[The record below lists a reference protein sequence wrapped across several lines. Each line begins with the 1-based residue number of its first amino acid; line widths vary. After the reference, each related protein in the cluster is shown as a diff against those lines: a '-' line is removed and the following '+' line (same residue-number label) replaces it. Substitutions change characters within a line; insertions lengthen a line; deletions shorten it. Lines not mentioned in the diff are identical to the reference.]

1 MSHLLSFK
9 VMRLSRPEFYKR
21 SPLALDKQIDLPEP
35 GLDLSAN
42 FEDELGLSHLL
53 SLPDSFGN
61 IYIGEM
67 FTALL
72 CVNNES
78 TTPALDISFKAEL
91 QTETQRITLWSS
103 SAPNSRRNSAT
114 EMDKSSL
121 LPLQNCEFVVKH
133 KLMELGTQILVCSVH
148 YTPSPAMANADR
160 ERKFFRKFYKFKV
173 LNPLPVKTKVN
184 TLPNGSIV
192 LEAQVHNQTTA
203 SINLTSVKFD
213 VNPLFM
219 YESLNYDNSSDPI
232 FASALMEANDVRNY
246 LYLLTSNNKLDFETK
261 STPNIGKLEISWMT
275 AFGETGKLHTA
286 QLSRKVPN
294 IDLFDVNVVKIPTVY
309 VERPFKLTLSISNNL
324 GERILPSIKFIDQ
337 KMPNVLTC
345 GPSDIQLGVIDALG
359 LIEFELEFIAL
370 SYGSQVIS
378 GVVITDK
385 ISGFSKEVE
394 NLAMVQVQQ

>member
-1 MSHLLSFK
+1 MTL
-9 VMRLSRPEFYKR
+9 VPW
-21 SPLALDKQIDLPEP
+21 LPV
-35 GLDLSAN
+35 S
-42 FEDELGLSHLL
+42 
-53 SLPDSFGN
+53 
-61 IYIGEM
+61 I
-67 FTALL
+67 
-72 CVNNES
+72 
-78 TTPALDISFKAEL
+78 
-91 QTETQRITLWSS
+91 
-103 SAPNSRRNSAT
+103 
-114 EMDKSSL
+114 
-121 LPLQNCEFVVKH
+121 
-133 KLMELGTQILVCSVH
+133 
-148 YTPSPAMANADR
+148 
-160 ERKFFRKFYKFKV
+160 RKFYKFKV

-184 TLPNGSIV
+184 TLPNGSIC

-219 YESLNYDNSSDPI
+219 YESLDNSSDPI

-246 LYLLTSNNKLDFETK
+246 LYLITSNNKLDFETK

-359 LIEFELEFIAL
+359 LMEFELEFIAL

-385 ISGFSKEVE
+385 ISGFSKELE
-394 NLAMVQVQQ
+394 SLAMVQVQQ